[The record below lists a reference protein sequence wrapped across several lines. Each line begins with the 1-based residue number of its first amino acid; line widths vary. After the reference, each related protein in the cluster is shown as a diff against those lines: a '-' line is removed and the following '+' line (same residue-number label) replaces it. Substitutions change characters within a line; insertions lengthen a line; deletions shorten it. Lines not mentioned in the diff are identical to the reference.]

1 MGRTEPLNPALKSWI
16 DNVIVPILV
25 RDFVEAMKKKNGI
38 ASRPEIGIDSL
49 RIAKPFSEAD
59 P

>member
-1 MGRTEPLNPALKSWI
+1 
-16 DNVIVPILV
+16 VPILV